1 METRKLF
8 YEDSHLK
15 TFSAT
20 VTGCAETKGG
30 WNVTLDATAF
40 YPTGGGQN
48 CDLGTLGVVNVLDVK
63 EQGAEILHLCDAPL
77 QIGSTVE
84 GTIDWER
91 RFDHMQ
97 QHSGEHLVMGQ
108 IYKKFGYH
116 NVGFHMGTGL
126 VTIDLDGPVTWEDL
140 LEIEG
145 CVNRIIWENR
155 PVKTW
160 YPSPEELPLVNYRSK
175 KALPWP
181 VRIVEFSEA
190 DVCACCG
197 THVKSTGEIGLVKFV
212 SCIKFKE
219 GVRIELASGKRAME
233 LFQNI
238 FEQNRQVSQ
247 TFSAKIL
254 ETGAAARKFNEM
266 LNQERFRATGLQ
278 RKVFAAIAESYA
290 GAIRALHY
298 EEGLNPGQVRELADA
313 IAEKAETAIVYSGFD
328 DAGYSIC
335 IISKTADTR
344 ALGKAVSQALNG
356 RGGGKPGAFQGSI
369 QATRGQIEEFF
380 RSSCHYDN
388 NNQ

>member
-15 TFSAT
+15 VFSAT
-20 VTGCAETKGG
+20 VIGCAETKGS
-30 WNVTLDATAF
+30 WNITLDATAF

-48 CDLGTLGVVNVLDVK
+48 CDLGILGGTNVLDVK
-63 EQGAEILHLCDAPL
+63 EQGEEIIHLCDGPL
-77 QIGSTVE
+77 AIGSTVE

-126 VTIDLDGPVTWEDL
+126 VTIDLNGPVTWEDL

-145 CVNRIIWENR
+145 NVNRIIWENR

-160 YPSPEELPLVNYRSK
+160 YPSPEELPSVNYRTK

-197 THVKSTGEIGLVKFV
+197 THVKSTGEIGMVKFV

-254 ETGAAARKFNEM
+254 ETGAAARKFNDM

-290 GAIRALHY
+290 GVSRALHY

-313 IAEKAETAIVYSGFD
+313 IAEKAEMAIVYSGAD

-335 IISKTADTR
+335 IISKSVDTR
-344 ALGKAVSQALNG
+344 ELGKAVNQALNG
-356 RGGGKPGAFQGSI
+356 RGGGKPGAFQGSVK
-369 QATRGQIEEFF
+369 ATRVQIEAFF
-380 RSSCHYDN
+380 
-388 NNQ
+388 

>member
-1 METRKLF
+1 MDHRKL
-8 YEDSHLK
+8 YYADSHLK
-15 TFSAT
+15 EFSAT
-20 VTGCAETKGG
+20 VTGCTETKGG
-30 WNVTLDATAF
+30 WAVTVDATAF

-48 CDLGTLGVVNVLDVK
+48 CDLGTLGGANVLDVK
-63 EQGAEILHLCDAPL
+63 EQAEEIIHLCDAPL
-77 QIGSTVE
+77 QIGSTVK
-84 GTIDWER
+84 GAIDWER

-108 IYKKFGYH
+108 IYQKFGYH

-126 VTIDLDGPVTWEDL
+126 VTIDLDGPVSWEDL
-140 LEIEG
+140 LEIESN
-145 CVNRIIWENR
+145 VNRIIWENR

-160 YPSPEELPLVNYRSK
+160 YPSAEELPTVNYRSK

-181 VRIVEFSEA
+181 VRIVEFSGA

-197 THVKSTGEIGLVKFV
+197 THVKFTGEIGMVKFV

-219 GVRIELASGKRAME
+219 GVRIEMASGKRAME
-233 LFQNI
+233 LFRNI

-254 ETGAAARKFNEM
+254 ETGAAAKKFNEL
-266 LNQERFRATGLQ
+266 LNQEKYRATGLQ
-278 RKVFAAIAESYA
+278 RKLFAAIAAGYA
-290 GAIRALHY
+290 GKAQAVHF
-298 EEGLNPGQVRELADA
+298 EEGLNPGSVRELADA
-313 IAEKAETAIVYSGFD
+313 IAEKAQTAIVYSGTD

-344 ALGKAVSQALNG
+344 ELGKAVNAALNG

-369 QATRGQIEEFF
+369 QASKAQIEAFF
-380 RSSCHYDN
+380 A
-388 NNQ
+388 

>member
-1 METRKLF
+1 METKKLY

-15 TFSAT
+15 EFSAA
-20 VTGCAETKGG
+20 VIACEQVKNG
-30 WNVTLDATAF
+30 WAITLDATAF

-48 CDLGTLGVVNVLDVK
+48 CDLGVLGGANVLDVK
-63 EQGAEILHLCDAPL
+63 EQGEDIIHLCDRPL
-77 QIGSTVE
+77 EVGSVVA
-84 GTIDWER
+84 GAIDWNR

-108 IYKKFGYH
+108 VYGKFGYH

-140 LEIEG
+140 MEIETT
-145 CVNRIIWENR
+145 VNGIIWENR

-160 YPSPEELPLVNYRSK
+160 YPSPEELPNVKYRSK

-181 VRIVEFSEA
+181 VRIVEFDGA

-197 THVKSTGEIGLVKFV
+197 THVQYTGEIGLVKFV

-219 GVRIELASGKRAME
+219 GVRIEMASGKRAMT

-254 ETGAAARKFNEM
+254 ETGAAAQKFNDM
-266 LNQERFRATGLQ
+266 LLQEKYRTVGLL
-278 RKVFAAIAESYA
+278 RKIFAAVAESYA
-290 GAIRALHY
+290 GKEKVLHF
-298 EEGLNPGQVRELADA
+298 EENLEPGQVRELADV
-313 IAEKAETAIVYSGFD
+313 IAETSDTAIVCSGSD
-328 DAGYSIC
+328 EAGYNVC
-335 IISKTADTR
+335 ILSRTVDTR
-344 ALGKAVSQALNG
+344 QLGKAVNTQLNG
-356 RGGGKPGAFQGSI
+356 RGGGKPGSYQGSI
-369 QATRGQIEEFF
+369 KAARVQIEEFF
-380 RSSCHYDN
+380 TRAL
-388 NNQ
+388 